1 MTTTT
6 KGDDKKKNHFRDNN
20 NKKKFHKIISQAC
33 IALSYFDFLS
43 EDSSS
48 SEEDEKI
55 KCKKGNFI
63 ELCLMGK
70 SSRNDSDFDVS
81 NDLSFKSLS
90 FKVVELKNTLC
101 NQDKLL
107 CKVFRENKKL
117 NLELENSFAEIASL
131 RSMHDDISTKPCEN
145 CNMIMVNYADLWIM
159 HTQVASQLKGAK
171 LELKEI
177 KARSLLLGACTSC
190 PMLKSDMEACSIEI
204 KELKQRLNYSPRYK
218 VF

>member
-90 FKVVELKNTLC
+90 FKVVELKNALC

-171 LELKEI
+171 LKIKEL

-190 PMLKSDMEACSIEI
+190 HMLKSDMEACSIEI
-204 KELKQRLNYSPRYK
+204 KELK
-218 VF
+218 

>member
-33 IALSYFDFLS
+33 IALSYFDFSS

-90 FKVVELKNTLC
+90 SKVVEFKNALC

-171 LELKEI
+171 LEIKEL
-177 KARSLLLGACTSC
+177 KARFLLLGACTSC
-190 PMLKSDMEACSIEI
+190 HMLKSDMEACSIEI
-204 KELKQRLNYSPRYK
+204 KELK
-218 VF
+218 

>member
-63 ELCLMGK
+63 GLCLMGK

-90 FKVVELKNTLC
+90 SKVVELKNALC

-171 LELKEI
+171 LKIKEL

-190 PMLKSDMEACSIEI
+190 HMLKSDMEACSIEI
-204 KELKQRLNYSPRYK
+204 KELK
-218 VF
+218 

>member
-33 IALSYFDFLS
+33 IALSYFDFSS

-90 FKVVELKNTLC
+90 SKVVELKNALC

-171 LELKEI
+171 LKIKEL

-190 PMLKSDMEACSIEI
+190 HMLKSDMEACSIEI
-204 KELKQRLNYSPRYK
+204 KELK
-218 VF
+218 